1 MISMALLAWTSG
13 AFYVHAQSNLT
24 ISGKIEGIK
33 KGQLILVAQVGEN
46 QVDTLGMA
54 DFKAPK
60 FELKAQVK
68 EPVMAQLVVKGYAG
82 GFNFI
87 AEPNAQYQ
95 AFLCNGEGA
104 YIKGGKLQDEWTSFS
119 KHSAELHAEAK
130 AMQERYEAL
139 RAANKFRSASTT
151 NDSLRTLQETI
162 IVETQAFLKQHDDV
176 ITAYTYNG
184 NALMAEMNLADTR
197 RLYDSMGDSAKNTP
211 SGRIMLQRIQRMEKV
226 SQGRKA
232 PDFTLQDLAGNNVT
246 LSQVKAKVKI
256 VDFWASW
263 CGPCRLNNPS
273 LKRIYSQY
281 HDKGLEIISVSLDNV
296 KERWEKAV
304 SQDGLPWINVSSLKG
319 WKCDVARTYDVKAVP
334 AIFILDAENHIMATN
349 IRGEALMN
357 FLKERL

>member
-1 MISMALLAWTSG
+1 MALLALASS
-13 AFYVHAQSNLT
+13 AFTVHAQSNMT
-24 ISGKIEGIK
+24 ISGKIEGVK
-33 KGQLILVAQVGEN
+33 SGQLILLAQVGEN
-46 QVDTLGMA
+46 QMDTLGVA
-54 DFKAPK
+54 SFKAPK
-60 FELKAQVK
+60 FQMKAQVK
-68 EPVMAQLVVKGYAG
+68 EPIMAQIVVKGYGG

-104 YIKGGKLQDEWTSFS
+104 YIKGGKLQDEWQGFS
-119 KHSAELHAEAK
+119 KRSAELHAEAK

-139 RAANKFRSASTT
+139 RAANKFRSASAT
-151 NDSLRTLQETI
+151 NDSLRTLQESIHT
-162 IVETQAFLKQHDDV
+162 ETQSFLDAHDDV

-184 NALMAEMNLADTR
+184 NALMAEMNLTDTR
-197 RLYDSMGDSAKNTP
+197 RLYDSMGEGAKNSP

-246 LSQVKAKVKI
+246 LGKVKAKVKI

-273 LKRIYSQY
+273 LKKIYSKY

-296 KERWEKAV
+296 KERWVKAV
-304 SQDGLPWINVSSLKG
+304 DQDGLPWINVSSLNG

-334 AIFILDAENHIMATN
+334 AIFVLDAEDHIVATN
-349 IRGEALMN
+349 IRGEALEN
-357 FLKERL
+357 FLKDKLGD